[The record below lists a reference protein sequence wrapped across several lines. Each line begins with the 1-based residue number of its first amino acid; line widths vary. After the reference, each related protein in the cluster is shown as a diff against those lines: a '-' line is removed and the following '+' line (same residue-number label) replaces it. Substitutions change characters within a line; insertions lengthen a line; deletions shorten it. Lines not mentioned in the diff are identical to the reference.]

1 MKKHKNV
8 LFIILMLIIILLCG
22 MFPTIAGVIQ
32 DSFDGQNINYEEIK
46 SVQFSKKISTVE
58 KLFLLSRGD
67 IAAASEKKTKINAEN
82 IRNTAEEVLLPYI
95 NRGMIRG
102 DLSDFSIQ
110 YEPILYYNSEES
122 DISSI
127 FWMIDM
133 TSYTESWSEHI
144 YLCIDDQT
152 GRLMV
157 ISYECSEEIYPAYMW
172 DELLAWFYSTYY
184 GELDL
189 SEEEKA
195 WLLSKEIN
203 PMDETSTITLRMGD
217 ETYGEFELMFC
228 VNSTGFYNCEI

>member
-1 MKKHKNV
+1 MKTHKNI

-22 MFPTIAGVIQ
+22 MFPTIAGVVQ

-58 KLFLLSRGD
+58 KFFLLSGGD
-67 IAAASEKKTKINAEN
+67 IAAASEKKTKINAEK
-82 IRNTAEEVLLPYI
+82 IRKTAEEALLPYVH
-95 NRGMIRG
+95 RGMIRG

-133 TSYTESWSEHI
+133 TSYTESWSERI

-152 GRLMV
+152 GKLMV
-157 ISYECSEEIYPAYMW
+157 ISYECSEEIYPAYMC

-195 WLLSKEIN
+195 WLLSKEIT
-203 PMDETSTITLRMGD
+203 PMDETSAITSHMGD
-217 ETYGEFELMFC
+217 ETYGELAIMFC
-228 VNSTGFYNCEI
+228 VNSNGFYNSAV